1 MRMLRISS
9 RLGLIDVMVDEVRVA
24 RDRTEVDEDAS
35 KEAAERVRREA
46 RRLCG
51 SIVEKLAKLI

>member
-1 MRMLRISS
+1 MLRISS
-9 RLGLIDVMVDEVRVA
+9 RLGLIDVMVDEARVV

-35 KEAAERVRREA
+35 KEAAERMRREA
-46 RRLCG
+46 RGLCE

>member
-1 MRMLRISS
+1 MLRISS

-35 KEAAERVRREA
+35 KEAAERVRRET